1 MRKISWGKNKIKL
14 KKITRRDFLEGSLKV
29 AAGAAFLKMKIRD
42 NVGENAKKKMGPGP
56 II

>member
-14 KKITRRDFLEGSLKV
+14 KKITRRDFLEGGLKV
-29 AAGAAFLKMKIRD
+29 AAGAAFLMMKIRD
-42 NVGENAKKKMGPGP
+42 NVGENAKKKMGPDP